1 MNRFVM
7 HFAAA
12 VAAMSVLAASV
23 ARADVPPK
31 RLYAKYC
38 ASCHGADG
46 SGNSEMAT
54 GTLQLPADK
63 LNLGRAE
70 AAGITRDQK
79 REILLNGKGKMP
91 AYDKRLAPDQ
101 VDPVLDYTL
110 QLTDALRKK

>member
-1 MNRFVM
+1 MNRTLKTITT
-7 HFAAA
+7 
-12 VAAMSVLAASV
+12 AMGILAIMIASV
-23 ARADVPPK
+23 ARADAPPK
-31 RLYAKYC
+31 RLYARFC

-46 SGNSEMAT
+46 SGNPEMAA

-79 REILLNGKGKMP
+79 REILLHGKGKMP
-91 AYDKRLAPDQ
+91 AYDKKLAPDQ

-110 QLTDALRKK
+110 QLTDALRRK